1 MQGALAPALPEHPS
15 TLLELRHA
23 STARP
28 MVVVVPERRLLAIH
42 GAGTRVAADFGLA
55 TEVLR
60 IVVDLVRASLPA
72 RPPFGLP
79 SILEV
84 CWSIPVP
91 RTTEEVI
98 EALEEPV
105 RWRQMIELPRTA
117 SETAAIGAI
126 DTARRLGGR
135 EVPLVR
141 LLHVTEGPAAQI
153 LHLATD
159 PASDAVARLYEFVF
173 QSGLQP
179 AGDLHELGVADPAA
193 LGRIRGRSIYRVPV
207 SLG

>member
-84 CWSIPVP
+84 CCSIPVP
-91 RTTEEVI
+91 RRRRRSSSARGASPLAPDDRAASNGERDRGDRRHRH
-98 EALEEPV
+98 ARAASRPGGA
-105 RWRQMIELPRTA
+105 PRP
-117 SETAAIGAI
+117 AAPRH
-126 DTARRLGGR
+126 RRAG
-135 EVPLVR
+135 
-141 LLHVTEGPAAQI
+141 AQI

-179 AGDLHELGVADPAA
+179 AGDLHELVVADPAA
-193 LGRIRGRSIYRVPV
+193 VGRIRGRSIYRVPV